1 MRTIGE
7 VITSISCDDL
17 FTCFYGLKEI
27 DLSVYKVLIKKG
39 ELRVEEISEIIGRK
53 QNTIYR
59 SLQRLLSH
67 GIVIRKHRVLDR
79 GGHYFVYMARSPEE
93 IVEAMRAMLN
103 EWSSRLMEALERFPE
118 EIMVERR
125 G

>member
-1 MRTIGE
+1 LRTIGE

-27 DLSVYKVLIKKG
+27 DLTVYRVLIRKG
-39 ELRVEEISEIIGRK
+39 ELRVEDISKIVGKK
-53 QNTIYR
+53 QNTVYR

-67 GIVIRKHRVLDR
+67 GIVIRKHRSLER
-79 GGHYFVYMARSPEE
+79 GGHYFVYLPRSPEE
-93 IVEAMRAMLN
+93 LVEEMKIMLE
-103 EWSSRLMEALERFPE
+103 EWNSRLIEALERFPE
-118 EIMVERR
+118 EIIMEKK